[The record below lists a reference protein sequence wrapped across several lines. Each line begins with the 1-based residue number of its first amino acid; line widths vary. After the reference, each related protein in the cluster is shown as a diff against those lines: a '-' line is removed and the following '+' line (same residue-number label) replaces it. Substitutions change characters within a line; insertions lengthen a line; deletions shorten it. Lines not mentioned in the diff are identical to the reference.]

1 MAKAATKA
9 RKPGSKP
16 AAKKSTARK
25 STAKPKTPARKT
37 TAKPKAPAR
46 KTTARKTTAKRKAP
60 ARKTTAKKT
69 TAKKAPAKRKTAA
82 KKTPAKRKTAAK
94 KTTAKRK
101 APAKRK
107 IRVKRKPAAPKKS
120 AAKRTARKKVVAK
133 AAAAQPEIKRIRTAK
148 GRRPYFFDDPNVD
161 KLLAMLMALTGEV
174 SVIRER
180 LDTHE
185 RLAEKKKFST
195 SANIE
200 AYRATEVVD
209 QERVKWRADYV
220 ARILRIVTDELEQIT
235 RKESNEQYENIVKEV
250 AR

>member
-25 STAKPKTPARKT
+25 
-37 TAKPKAPAR
+37 
-46 KTTARKTTAKRKAP
+46 TTARKTTAKRK
-60 ARKTTAKKT
+60 
-69 TAKKAPAKRKTAA
+69 TAA
-82 KKTPAKRKTAAK
+82 G

-107 IRVKRKPAAPKKS
+107 KS
-120 AAKRTARKKVVAK
+120 AAKRTTRKKVVAK
-133 AAAAQPEIKRIRTAK
+133 AAAPQPEIKRIRTAK

-200 AYRATEVVD
+200 AYKPTESVD
-209 QERVKWRADYV
+209 QARVKWRADYV

-235 RKESNEQYENIVKEV
+235 RKESDEQYENIIKEV

>member
-1 MAKAATKA
+1 MAKAAKKTT
-9 RKPGSKP
+9 RKPARKP

-25 STAKPKTPARKT
+25 STAKRKT
-37 TAKPKAPAR
+37 PAR
-46 KTTARKTTAKRKAP
+46 KTTARKTTARKTTARKTA
-60 ARKTTAKKT
+60 ARKTTAKR
-69 TAKKAPAKRKTAA
+69 KAPAKRKT
-82 KKTPAKRKTAAK
+82 TAK

-107 IRVKRKPAAPKKS
+107 TAAKRKAPAKRKTPAKRKPAARKKS
-120 AAKRTARKKVVAK
+120 AAKRATRKKVVAK
-133 AAAAQPEIKRIRTAK
+133 AAAPQPEIKRIRTAK

-200 AYRATEVVD
+200 AYKPTENVD

-220 ARILRIVTDELEQIT
+220 ARILRIVTDELAQIT
-235 RKESNEQYENIVKEV
+235 RKESDEQYENIVKEV

>member
-46 KTTARKTTAKRKAP
+46 KTTARKTTAKPKAP
-60 ARKTTAKKT
+60 ARKATAKKT
-69 TAKKAPAKRKTAA
+69 TAKKA
-82 KKTPAKRKTAAK
+82 PAKRKTAAK

>member
-69 TAKKAPAKRKTAA
+69 TAKKA
-82 KKTPAKRKTAAK
+82 PAKRKTAAK

>member
-60 ARKTTAKKT
+60 ARK
-69 TAKKAPAKRKTAA
+69 
-82 KKTPAKRKTAAK
+82 
-94 KTTAKRK
+94 
-101 APAKRK
+101 K